1 MPKRV
6 PEKTAAQNMTV
17 LIENQ
22 QSKHPISIERV
33 QKTAQVILSALDSP
47 EGELSILIVDDIGI
61 AQLNETYLQRKGPTN
76 VIAFPMREGLHAD
89 INPHL
94 IGDVVISMDT
104 CAREAQNA
112 EIPIDQ
118 RFNQLLIHGI
128 LHLFGYDHIHSS
140 EEEHIMESK
149 SEELLALIET
159 IE

>member
-1 MPKRV
+1 
-6 PEKTAAQNMTV
+6 MTV

-22 QSKHPISIERV
+22 QSKHPIPIERV
-33 QKTAQVILSALDSP
+33 QKIAQAILNALDSP
-47 EGELSILIVDDIGI
+47 DGELSVLIVDDAQI
-61 AQLNETYLQRKGPTN
+61 AELNQDYLHRKGPTN

-104 CAREAQNA
+104 CAREAQHA
-112 EIPIDQ
+112 DLLIDQ

-140 EEEHIMESK
+140 KEAHIMDAK
-149 SEELLALIET
+149 SDELLALIET
-159 IE
+159 IK

>member
-1 MPKRV
+1 
-6 PEKTAAQNMTV
+6 MTV

-33 QKTAQVILSALDSP
+33 QKSAQAILNALDSP
-47 EGELSILIVDDIGI
+47 EGELSVLLVDDTRIT
-61 AQLNETYLQRKGPTN
+61 QLNQDYLNRKGPTN
-76 VIAFPMREGLHAD
+76 VIAFPMREGLHAE

-104 CAREAQNA
+104 CAKEAQ
-112 EIPIDQ
+112 EVDISIDQ
-118 RFNQLLIHGI
+118 RFYQLLIHGI

-140 EEEHIMESK
+140 EEALVMDAK
-149 SEELLALIET
+149 SDELLALVET